1 MDTSVAI
8 ILAIIFGVL
17 LIIFF
22 VSIWW
27 MIFKKAGYGGPMGL
41 LMFVPI
47 VNFIMLL
54 ILAYSKW
61 PVLKQL
67 EQYRQQLSI
76 QPQITPVHA
85 PASVGSQVAS
95 VPASTASCPSCG
107 AQTRA
112 GSKFCPS
119 CGGNIQG

>member
-1 MDTSVAI
+1 MDSSVAI

-17 LIIFF
+17 LIVFL

-41 LMFVPI
+41 LMFIPF

-67 EQYRQQLSI
+67 EQYKQQLSV
-76 QPQITPVHA
+76 QR
-85 PASVGSQVAS
+85 QV
-95 VPASTASCPSCG
+95 VPAYTPAAVSGQPGSVLTNTNSCPSCG
-107 AQTRA
+107 AQVKATNN
-112 GSKFCPS
+112 FCPS
-119 CGGNIQG
+119 CGENIKG